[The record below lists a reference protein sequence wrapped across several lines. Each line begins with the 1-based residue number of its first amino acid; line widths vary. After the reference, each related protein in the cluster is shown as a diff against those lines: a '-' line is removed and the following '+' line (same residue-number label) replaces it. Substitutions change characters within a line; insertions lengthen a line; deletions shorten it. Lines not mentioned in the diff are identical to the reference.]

1 MWFPVATIFL
11 AVSSRK
17 QARLRKRSAV
27 ATGSRTRGKV
37 NVSRLQEPAVVD
49 SSKEQGL
56 TPKLLAITGA
66 MSLQLNHGV
75 SIFLALEVAIRRP
88 SRDEPASCVA
98 ENNEREEE
106 T

>member
-1 MWFPVATIFL
+1 
-11 AVSSRK
+11 
-17 QARLRKRSAV
+17 
-27 ATGSRTRGKV
+27 
-37 NVSRLQEPAVVD
+37 VVD

-66 MSLQLNHGV
+66 MSLQLNHDV

-88 SRDEPASCVA
+88 SRDEPAWCVA
-98 ENNEREEE
+98 ENNERGEE